1 MKKSFDRLANSYWLL
16 EVLAFGKRLEV
27 VRSSGL
33 KYAKNAR
40 RALLI
45 GDGDG
50 RFAAQLLKVNAQLRI
65 HSLDSS
71 RAMLRTARR
80 RIRRETPAAGCH
92 YVPIQADA
100 RRFAYAA
107 NSYDFIAL
115 NFVLDCFQ
123 PGAAKGLLQALSHS
137 LEPRGVLFYCDFE
150 MPQGPP
156 HKRLAARWVIR
167 LLYCFFNLVT
177 DIKTSALPELVWPRT
192 LRLAERKTWLGG
204 VLASEIRCRP
214 AGASSPRKADL

>member
-16 EVLAFGKRLEV
+16 ETLTFGKQLEV
-27 VRSSGL
+27 VRNSGL
-33 KYAKNAR
+33 RYAKNAR
-40 RALLI
+40 RVLLI

-50 RFAAQLLKVNAQLRI
+50 RFAAQLLKINAQVRI

-71 RAMLRTARR
+71 RAMLRKARR

-100 RRFAYAA
+100 LRFIYAA

-115 NFVLDCFQ
+115 NFVLDCFP
-123 PGAAKGLLQALSHS
+123 PGAVKGLLQALSHS
-137 LEPRGVLFYCDFE
+137 LKPKGILFYCDFE
-150 MPQGPP
+150 MPPDPP
-156 HKRLAARWVIR
+156 LKRLAAQWVIR

-177 DIKTSALPELVWPRT
+177 DIKAGALPEPIWPRT
-192 LRLAERKTWLGG
+192 LNLAERRTWLGG
-204 VLASEIRCRP
+204 MLASEIRRKVSIASMP
-214 AGASSPRKADL
+214 ASRIY

>member
-1 MKKSFDRLANSYWLL
+1 MKKSFDRLANSFWLL
-16 EVLAFGKRLEV
+16 EALAFGKRLEV
-27 VRSSGL
+27 VRNSGL
-33 KYAKNAR
+33 KYAKTAR
-40 RALLI
+40 WALLI

-80 RIRRETPAAGCH
+80 RIRRETPAGGCH

-100 RRFAYAA
+100 RRFVYAA

-115 NFVLDCFQ
+115 NFVMDCFT
-123 PGAAKGLLQALSHS
+123 PGAAKGLLQVLSHS
-137 LEPRGVLFYCDFE
+137 LKPKGILFYCDFE

-156 HKRLAARWVIR
+156 LKRLAAQWVIR

-177 DIKTSALPELVWPRT
+177 DIKTRALAEPSWPRT
-192 LRLAERKTWLGG
+192 LKLAERKTWLGG
-204 VLASEIRCRP
+204 MLASEIRRQT
-214 AGASSPRKADL
+214 ASASSPARRIC